1 MSALADE
8 SKDVEMADTAVDEDT
23 VDDVSPRQSLPF
35 SNETFRYSLLVFPP
49 HEQSI
54 YKHRVMWTSL
64 DAQLCVCRV
73 RILLAQHP
81 CTIFPPVLM
90 FVGSDQ
96 NPWFC
101 ATATI

>member
-49 HEQSI
+49 H
-54 YKHRVMWTSL
+54 
-64 DAQLCVCRV
+64 
-73 RILLAQHP
+73 
-81 CTIFPPVLM
+81 
-90 FVGSDQ
+90 
-96 NPWFC
+96 
-101 ATATI
+101 